1 MVPIKDNIDNDRFPL
16 VTTGL
21 IVVNVFIYVVTASHG
36 SLISGPDGHELIR
49 YGATP
54 HAIADPSGRTW
65 VTVFSSMFVHAS
77 IVQLAVN
84 MLFLWIFGN
93 TVEDSM
99 RPARFLGFYIVGGL
113 AALAVQ
119 VAIGAGGNEATVP
132 TVGAAGA
139 ISAVVGGYA
148 VLYPRARVIAVS
160 LIPLFFTV
168 LEIPVLVMV
177 ALWFVVQ
184 VVFTAIGLTEP
195 IGGGGGGAAAYL
207 AHVGGFLFG
216 LAVIRPVATRRK
228 TTPPTMAA
236 FR

>member
-1 MVPIKDNIDNDRFPL
+1 VLPIKDNIDNDRFPL

-21 IVVNVFIYVVTASHG
+21 ILANVLAYVLATSHGG
-36 SLISGPDGHELIR
+36 SLISGPDAHELMR
-49 YGATP
+49 FGATP
-54 HAIADPSGRTW
+54 HTITDPNGRTW
-65 VTVFSSMFVHAS
+65 FTVLSSMFLHAS

-99 RPARFLGFYIVGGL
+99 GPARFIGFYILGGL
-113 AALAVQ
+113 VALAVQ
-119 VAIGAGGNEATVP
+119 IAIGAGGSEPTVP

-139 ISAVVGGYA
+139 ISAVVGGYI
-148 VLYPRARVIAVS
+148 VLYTRARILAVV
-160 LIPLFFTV
+160 LIPLLFTV
-168 LEIPVLVMV
+168 LEVPALAML

-184 VVFTAIGLTEP
+184 VVFTAAGLTDP
-195 IGGGGGGAAAYL
+195 IGGGGATAYF

-216 LAVIRPVATRRK
+216 LAAIRPLATRRK
-228 TTPPTMAA
+228 PTPPTIPA